1 MKKLFEAFENMIT
14 SQKIGEILLGLLE
27 WKQTLASQGEVYA
40 LGSAAFN

>member
-1 MKKLFEAFENMIT
+1 MKKLCEAFEYMIT
-14 SQKIGEILLGLLE
+14 AQKIGEMLLRLLE